1 MLLEQIF
8 LTEKLGT
15 LKSLNVGQMINILK
29 QSKAGDGRRGEY
41 ATPVGKKFG
50 GDWTSHPAIGS
61 KSEIVDVG
69 VIKNGIGGLRKAY
82 KAHESA
88 EAFALYV
95 DGKAVAFG
103 KFTADTLGG
112 SSRTGIL
119 AYDLSPFKEKIE
131 KDRIKAREL
140 SSHRVET
147 NKRWNYKTDKYE
159 DEINVY
165 HGKIMSTAG
174 LKEFLQELQ
183 ELADGKAITG
193 KLVLADVKAQEKR
206 RERYSISMS
215 QGEALT
221 GLEALRKRLAK
232 YKISKKPTAS
242 SIEDFL
248 KTAFSGAGKVVQFAG
263 RGYSTTPQNSY
274 ASDSM
279 KPLDIL
285 SGKSFAVRYSSVD
298 PGSYESIEVKYAFN
312 KADGTLKPFKVTW
325 KEDHKTRTVALEPDM
340 FLKRELGIKSLDKD
354 TIIKA
359 ILNKIKSNQDYE
371 ARGMIDA
378 ARKAGHDYPEFKAIE
393 KSLNAKNK
401 KGEDDEE

>member
-29 QSKAGDGRRGEY
+29 QSKAGGYRSGEH

-50 GDWTSHPAIGS
+50 DPAIGS

-69 VIKNGIGGLRKAY
+69 VIKNGISGLRKAY
-82 KAHESA
+82 KAHDSA

-131 KDRIKAREL
+131 KDVKAREL

-147 NKRWNYKTDKYE
+147 GKRWNYKTDKYE
-159 DEINVY
+159 DEVNVY

-248 KTAFSGAGKVVQFAG
+248 KTAFSGAGKIVQFAG

-312 KADGTLKPFKVTW
+312 KEDGTLKPFKVTW
-325 KEDHKTRTVALEPDM
+325 NEDHKTRTVALEPDT
-340 FLKRELGIKSLDKD
+340 FLKRELGIKTLDKD

-359 ILNKIKSNQDYE
+359 ILNKVKSNQDYE
-371 ARGMIDA
+371 AHSMIDA
-378 ARKAGHDYPEFKAIE
+378 ARKAGHDYPEFKSIE

-401 KGEDDEE
+401 KSEDDEE